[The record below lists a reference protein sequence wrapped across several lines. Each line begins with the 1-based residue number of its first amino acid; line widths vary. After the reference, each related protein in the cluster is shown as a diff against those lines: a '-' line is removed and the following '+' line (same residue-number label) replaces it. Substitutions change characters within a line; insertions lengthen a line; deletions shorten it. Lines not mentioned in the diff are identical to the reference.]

1 MLVFYTCA
9 LYRMILTM
17 MILMIIV
24 MTMIIA
30 ITTTTIAIMI
40 GLQYTIAKNLC
51 TYIVQCLVAAKKPRP
66 PVNFDLLGHKV
77 RSNLV
82 FWISL
87 GGDE

>member
-1 MLVFYTCA
+1 
-9 LYRMILTM
+9 
-17 MILMIIV
+17 
-24 MTMIIA
+24 
-30 ITTTTIAIMI
+30 MI

>member
-1 MLVFYTCA
+1 
-9 LYRMILTM
+9 MILTM

-30 ITTTTIAIMI
+30 ITTTIAIMI